1 VNDKDQNVQTEFRII
16 TFASSDERVSKIVD
30 NIPKDMLDQ
39 TLEKYIIIGNMVVN
53 YASISESKETMKN
66 TVALI
71 NADIFVPLKTEMAT
85 FGKQLNMIIP
95 TISKPSKKGDI
106 TQETIFRNLKE
117 CFMDDSFE
125 DVSKIGKY
133 SDIKAFVSGHD
144 SQISIETKEWTVPIT
159 TDQVE
164 KFWRDMEVR
173 DCKYGIFVSMRSN
186 ISKISGPIKMET
198 RNGRVAVFV
207 VNSELNWNGHIM
219 AYYAIR
225 KLIELET
232 INRRNTTRDDLVKLI
247 PLVNKKLMEIGKD
260 LKILDD
266 LISLVEELKTSSN
279 KKLEVIRNRISEYKR
294 NVDIEIKDLI
304 NDIEKVDVS

>member
-1 VNDKDQNVQTEFRII
+1 
-16 TFASSDERVSKIVD
+16 
-30 NIPKDMLDQ
+30 
-39 TLEKYIIIGNMVVN
+39 
-53 YASISESKETMKN
+53 
-66 TVALI
+66 
-71 NADIFVPLKTEMAT
+71 
-85 FGKQLNMIIP
+85 
-95 TISKPSKKGDI
+95 
-106 TQETIFRNLKE
+106 
-117 CFMDDSFE
+117 
-125 DVSKIGKY
+125 
-133 SDIKAFVSGHD
+133 
-144 SQISIETKEWTVPIT
+144 
-159 TDQVE
+159 
-164 KFWRDMEVR
+164 
-173 DCKYGIFVSMRSN
+173 
-186 ISKISGPIKMET
+186 
-198 RNGRVAVFV
+198 
-207 VNSELNWNGHIM
+207 M